1 MKDAASGD
9 RSYDYGTPDGAPA
22 DPASSPDP
30 AASPSETP
38 LPAGSEPTTTR
49 PREAVM
55 RPVPDSFPTPP
66 PRPADWN
73 RRRLREEE
81 AAAGSPSP
89 LRTRPLLL
97 AVGAIAALLLAVAL
111 GGGYLALRSLP
122 DPAASAP
129 AADPGT
135 GDAAAPGSLVLG
147 DLEVELVSYEP
158 GIPSVG
164 DAGDRRDADGE
175 YAVLTISVT
184 NGSAQSVN
192 LGDSV
197 TLVDDA
203 GTVHAPDREAT
214 VVHLADS
221 APYGMVEPG
230 GTEVFHAVY
239 DVPVG
244 TVIDHAAVDFSR
256 YPAGGSG
263 ELPL

>member
-30 AASPSETP
+30 AASPAEAP
-38 LPAGSEPTTTR
+38 LPPGTEPTTTR

-66 PRPADWN
+66 PRPAGWN
-73 RRRLREEE
+73 RRRLDPAE
-81 AAAGSPSP
+81 AAAGASSS

-97 AVGAIAALLLAVAL
+97 AIGAIAALLLAVVL
-111 GGGYLALRSLP
+111 GGGYLVLRALPEPS
-122 DPAASAP
+122 ASAP

-135 GDAAAPGSLVLG
+135 EEASAPGPLALG
-147 DLEVELVSYEP
+147 DLEVELVSFEP

-175 YAVLTISVT
+175 YAVLTLSVT
-184 NGSAQSVN
+184 NGSAQAVN
-192 LGDSV
+192 LGESV

-203 GTVHAPDREAT
+203 GTVHAPDREAS

-244 TVIDHAAVDFSR
+244 TVIDHAAVDFIR